1 MILSESTQEELLT
14 LLEHFTAREQ
24 QARALEAA
32 PDDKLLI
39 VRVDGIKAS
48 KHFLK
53 DTLEHPAYH
62 GALHSAII
70 KTYKLWRQ
78 WAPKHNP
85 YLLGA
90 LRLSDEV
97 SFIINRGENYYHR
110 RLYKITSTLA
120 STLSGSMSLEF
131 AQTMQ
136 RGNKHQPWIM
146 AFDGR
151 PLLLEDIAD
160 LSAYIRCRRLLFSRN
175 AMGRVLRLESD
186 LGEERLYRQE
196 PKLAE
201 DIARLSQEI
210 DARRL
215 WPQFE
220 KAASGSALYIPNAE
234 GWLNMYTL
242 AVDPRD
248 DSAVQQACDEVAD
261 TINGCRLA

>member
-1 MILSESTQEELLT
+1 MIIPESTQAELLT

-24 QARALEAA
+24 QARTLEAA

-39 VRVDGIKAS
+39 IRADGIKAS

-53 DTLEHPAYH
+53 DSLEHPAYH

-97 SFIINRGENYYHR
+97 SFIVNRGENYYHR

-131 AQTMQ
+131 AQTTHRNNNQ
-136 RGNKHQPWIM
+136 QPRIM

-151 PLLLEDIAD
+151 PLLLEDMEE
-160 LSAYIRCRRLLFSRN
+160 LFAYIRCRRLLFSRN

-186 LGEERLYRQE
+186 LGEEGLYRQE

-201 DIARLSQEI
+201 DIVRLSQEI
-210 DARRL
+210 DARSL
-215 WPQFE
+215 WPQFQ
-220 KAASGSALYIPNAE
+220 KAASGSVLYIPNAE
-234 GWLNMYTL
+234 GWLNGHTL
-242 AVDPRD
+242 AADPSD
-248 DSAVQQACDEVAD
+248 DAAVHRVCAEVAE
-261 TINGCRLA
+261 ILG